1 MNNGAWRAGAGGQAQ
16 AGSGLHSVVKAQPV
30 RTYEGHKQDVLEV
43 CWSRSQFVLSASMDK
58 TVKLWHI
65 SMDDCLRTFK

>member
-1 MNNGAWRAGAGGQAQ
+1 MLPARAGADGQAQ
-16 AGSGLHSVVKAQPV
+16 AGSGLNSIVKAQPV